1 MTVASPYQALPTEE
15 QADRLPYP
23 AFLLNDRRFIVYRN
37 KASRLRSFHM
47 RLRARIDVYVTKKA
61 AERIAEMAVGEE
73 LFFDLTEENCYG
85 AVIRR
90 FETGYCVAIR
100 TITAYMAKYVS
111 DLALKLPSF
120 FAETVDQRTENL
132 CRSSC
137 SPKELTEIRRRHNR
151 VLRYQNA
158 MAAYFS
164 VTAGRL
170 SRDSAVELSGCV
182 HPILDCAVRFLR
194 PNGIRLS
201 VKETE
206 GTLVARGNPG
216 MIRFAVSAMLS
227 VAAENSADGRVRAET
242 RILDGEFAFHV
253 LFEPAME
260 EKALEEFLSCY
271 FGGKLLDSDYRDACF
286 DLLLIQMIS
295 EKMGWT
301 FGVSRTGC
309 TDGLLALTLYIP
321 EETGMIPTLQTFFD
335 PLPLLETAFVRLMPE
350 TEG

>member
-1 MTVASPYQALPTEE
+1 
-15 QADRLPYP
+15 
-23 AFLLNDRRFIVYRN
+23 
-37 KASRLRSFHM
+37 
-47 RLRARIDVYVTKKA
+47 
-61 AERIAEMAVGEE
+61 
-73 LFFDLTEENCYG
+73 
-85 AVIRR
+85 
-90 FETGYCVAIR
+90 
-100 TITAYMAKYVS
+100 
-111 DLALKLPSF
+111 
-120 FAETVDQRTENL
+120 
-132 CRSSC
+132 
-137 SPKELTEIRRRHNR
+137 
-151 VLRYQNA
+151 
-158 MAAYFS
+158 
-164 VTAGRL
+164 L

-242 RILDGEFAFHV
+242 RILNGEFAFHV

-335 PLPLLETAFVRLMPE
+335 PLPLLETAFARLMPE